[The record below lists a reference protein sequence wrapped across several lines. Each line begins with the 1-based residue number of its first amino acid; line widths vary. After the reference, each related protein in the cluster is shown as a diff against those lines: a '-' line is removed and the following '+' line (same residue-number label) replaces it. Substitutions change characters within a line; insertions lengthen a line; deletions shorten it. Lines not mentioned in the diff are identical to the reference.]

1 MRANRPGW
9 EAKSSMELNAVEV
22 RVLGTLIE
30 KDMTTPDY
38 YPMSLN
44 ALVNACNQK
53 TNREPVTAYEDSA
66 VMGALEALRGKQLA
80 VFVHESGSRV
90 EKYRHRLGESF
101 NFTRGELAVM
111 AVLMLRGPQTVAEL
125 RERAARLHGFDDN
138 LAVEHTL
145 HRLESREE
153 QPLVKLLPRLQGMKE
168 PRWAQLLGGEPEWTA
183 DRPPAPAQAGPADLA
198 ERVEN
203 LEAELRALRA
213 EFERFREQ
221 FQ

>member
-1 MRANRPGW
+1 
-9 EAKSSMELNAVEV
+9 MELNAVEI
-22 RVLGTLIE
+22 RVLGALIE
-30 KDMTTPDY
+30 KDMSTPDY

-53 TNREPVTAYEDSA
+53 TNREPVTAYDDDA
-66 VMGALEALRGKQLA
+66 VMAALEGLRSKVLV

-90 EKYRHRLGESF
+90 EKYRHRLGEFF
-101 NFTRGELAVM
+101 NFTRGELAVL
-111 AVLMLRGPQTVAEL
+111 AILMLRGPQTMAEI
-125 RERAARLHGFDDN
+125 RERSGRLHTFEDSS
-138 LAVEHTL
+138 AVEYTL
-145 HRLESREE
+145 HRMESREGG
-153 QPLVKLLPRLQGMKE
+153 PLVKLLPRQTGTKE

-183 DRPPAPAQAGPADLA
+183 EPAPAQAPAAGAGLA

>member
-1 MRANRPGW
+1 
-9 EAKSSMELNAVEV
+9 MELNAVEV

-44 ALVNACNQK
+44 SLVNACNQK
-53 TNREPVTAYEDSA
+53 TNREPVTGYVDSA
-66 VMGALEALRGKQLA
+66 VLEALEALRGKQLA

-90 EKYRHRLGESF
+90 EKYRHRLGESC

-125 RERAARLHGFDDN
+125 RERAARLHVFDDN

>member
-1 MRANRPGW
+1 
-9 EAKSSMELNAVEV
+9 MELNAVEI
-22 RVLGTLIE
+22 RVLGALIE
-30 KDMTTPDY
+30 KDMSTPDY

-53 TNREPVTAYEDSA
+53 TNREPVVAYDEQTAMD
-66 VMGALEALRGKQLA
+66 ALDGLRAKGLV

-101 NFTRGELAVM
+101 NFTRGELAVL
-111 AVLMLRGPQTVAEL
+111 AVLMLRGPQTMAEV
-125 RERAARLHGFDDN
+125 RERSARLHTFEDN
-138 LAVEHTL
+138 SALEYTL
-145 HRLESREE
+145 HRMETREGGA
-153 QPLVKLLPRLQGMKE
+153 LVKLLPRQSGLKE
-168 PRWAQLLGGEPEWTA
+168 PRWAQLLGGEPELTA
-183 DRPPAPAQAGPADLA
+183 DPAPVQAAQAAGAGLA

-203 LEAELRALRA
+203 LESELRGLRA

>member
-1 MRANRPGW
+1 
-9 EAKSSMELNAVEV
+9 MELNAVEV

-66 VMGALEALRGKQLA
+66 VMGALDALRGKQLA

-125 RERAARLHGFDDN
+125 RERAARLHVFDDN

-153 QPLVKLLPRLQGMKE
+153 QALVKLLPRLQGMKE

-183 DRPPAPAQAGPADLA
+183 DRPPAPAQAGPTDLA

>member
-1 MRANRPGW
+1 
-9 EAKSSMELNAVEV
+9 MELNPIEV

-53 TNREPVTAYEDSA
+53 TNREPITAYDDSA
-66 VMGALEALRGKQLA
+66 LMEALEDLRGKHLA

-125 RERAARLHGFDDN
+125 RERAARLHIFEDSS
-138 LAVEHTL
+138 AVEHTL
-145 HRLESREE
+145 HRLETRED
-153 QPLVKLLPRLQGMKE
+153 QPLVKLLPRQPGLKE
-168 PRWAQLLGGEPEWTA
+168 PRWAHLLGGEPEWTV
-183 DRPPAPAQAGPADLA
+183 DQSPAPAQPGTAGLA

-203 LEAELRALRA
+203 IEAELRSLRA

>member
-30 KDMTTPDY
+30 KDMSTPDY

-53 TNREPVTAYEDSA
+53 TNREPVTAYEDSV

-101 NFTRGELAVM
+101 NFTRGELAAM

-125 RERAARLHGFDDN
+125 RERAARLHVFDDN

-183 DRPPAPAQAGPADLA
+183 DRPPEPAQAGPADLA